1 MNLWIFIS
9 RPKKVTLHID
19 IYATKLTL
27 SNRIQMFF
35 LFSQEMEWTVEWSG
49 SKRREHGCEF
59 NIFVQHDFHVKRLV
73 ESLSF
78 SIKEGSVW
86 W

>member
-9 RPKKVTLHID
+9 RPKKLTLHID

-27 SNRIQMFF
+27 SNRIQMSFF
-35 LFSQEMEWTVEWSG
+35 CRRWNGLWSG
-49 SKRREHGCEF
+49 QAQRGENMDVNSTYA
-59 NIFVQHDFHVKRLV
+59 VQHDFHVKRLV

>member
-1 MNLWIFIS
+1 MDVNS
-9 RPKKVTLHID
+9 T
-19 IYATKLTL
+19 Y
-27 SNRIQMFF
+27 
-35 LFSQEMEWTVEWSG
+35 
-49 SKRREHGCEF
+49 
-59 NIFVQHDFHVKRLV
+59 VQHDFHVKRLV